1 MNLYD
6 KLPTEDKQLIK
17 DYICEYSR
25 IDNIPNLENTLQEWS
40 KNKKTLY
47 RALGNQFRVTIP
59 IQATADKQKLFR
71 RLQDKY
77 EIPQSFYMYFHDL
90 IPMRENQHIFIFQ
103 LMEYFYELGKQKAGF
118 SQTFYDISRNLEY
131 ILSWNNIFAGHIAYF
146 PYSSIT
152 YNHRTLKFNE
162 GVKPLRILRKVLN
175 FIEFPHME
183 SFEKFCND
191 ISYELTNKNNTVTN
205 LVFSIHPI
213 DFMTMSHNTCNWSS
227 CMNWNV
233 GCYSNGVLEM
243 MNSNVAVVAY
253 VESSE
258 QDFKVNEHEIP
269 NKSWRC
275 LYYVHKDIICSGKA
289 YPFGNETLVRNGLDA
304 LAKLVKKNLHW
315 TYQYKNQQY
324 FDMCNFSG
332 NEDARNC
339 MRDYGNEHNIVLYNY
354 AAMYNDFVHDHEE
367 SYFCYRNWV
376 PKTLKLCVSGPAT
389 CIICGKPITPI
400 SEIREKYYWED
411 NDFEARGSEKVCRDC
426 HSAYYNYFTHSFY
439 IETTVHKCTVVD
451 LYRVYDWFNLTYE
464 YTAHPITVALPAI
477 DSDSLITPNEKMP
490 QEAKDL
496 LAETCNLFFAD
507 TIIFSVGTDIRNGRN
522 DAIFKLLIDHQFG
535 KNIDEVKQYFDFVK
549 GEYIEQLPISSPISL

>member
-6 KLPTEDKQLIK
+6 KLPAEDKQLIK
-17 DYICEYSR
+17 DYICKYSR

-77 EIPQSFYMYFHDL
+77 QIPAFFYDYFHAKT
-90 IPMRENQHIFIFQ
+90 PMQKKNQHIFIFQ
-103 LMEYFYELGKQKAGF
+103 LMEHFHELGKQNPNF
-118 SQTFYDISRNLEY
+118 SDSLYDLSRNLQH
-131 ILSWNNIFAGHIAYF
+131 ILSWPNILAGHIAYF

-152 YNHRTLKFNE
+152 YNHKTLKFNE

-191 ISYELTNKNNTVTN
+191 ISYELTNKNNTITN

-227 CMNWNV
+227 CMNWNG

-253 VESSE
+253 IESSE
-258 QDFKVNEHEIP
+258 QDFEVNGHEIP

-289 YPFGNETLVRNGLDA
+289 YPFGNEVLVRKGLDA

-324 FDMCNFSG
+324 FDMCNFG
-332 NEDARNC
+332 RNEDARNC
-339 MRDYGNEHNIVLYNY
+339 MRGHGNTHNIVLYNY

-389 CIICGKPITPI
+389 CVICGKPITPT
-400 SEIREKYYWED
+400 SEIRDNWDWED
-411 NDFEARGSEKVCRDC
+411 NDFEARGSEKVCIAC
-426 HSAYYNYFTHSFY
+426 NSVYYNHFTNSFY
-439 IETTVHKCTVVD
+439 IETPLYKCTVVD
-451 LYRVYDWFNLTYE
+451 LYRVYDWGMSTYK
-464 YTAHPITVALPAI
+464 YTAHPKTVSIPAI
-477 DSDSLITPNEKMP
+477 DSDFLITPNEKMP
-490 QEAKDL
+490 QEVKDL
-496 LAETCNLFFAD
+496 LAKTCSLFSVD
-507 TIIFSVGTDIRNGRN
+507 RIIFSIRIGSS
-522 DAIFKLLIDHQFG
+522 DAIFRLLVDHQFG
-535 KNIDEVKQYFDFVK
+535 KNIDEVKQYFNFVK
-549 GEYIEQLPISSPISL
+549 GEYIEQLPVSGPISL

>member
-6 KLPTEDKQLIK
+6 KLYTEDKQLIK
-17 DYICEYSR
+17 DYICKYSR

-47 RALGNQFRVTIP
+47 HALGNQFRVTIP

-77 EIPQSFYMYFHDL
+77 EIPQSFYSYFHDL
-90 IPMRENQHIFIFQ
+90 VPLRRKNQHIFIFQ
-103 LMEYFYELGKQKAGF
+103 LMKYFQELGKQNTDF
-118 SQTFYDISRNLEY
+118 STVFYDLSRNLEY

-152 YNHRTLKFNE
+152 YNHKTLKFNE

-227 CMNWNV
+227 CMNWDG

-258 QDFKVNEHEIP
+258 QDFEVNEHEIP

-304 LAKLVKKNLHW
+304 LAKLVKKNLRW
-315 TYQYKNQQY
+315 TYQYENQQY

-332 NEDARNC
+332 NEEARNC
-339 MRDYGNEHNIVLYNY
+339 MRGHGNEHNIVLYNY

-400 SEIREKYYWED
+400 SEIRKNYYWED
-411 NDFEARGSEKVCRDC
+411 SDFEARGSEKVCMNC
-426 HSAYYNYFTHSFY
+426 NSTYYNHFTNSFY
-439 IETTVHKCTVVD
+439 VETPLHECTVVD
-451 LYRVYDWFNLTYE
+451 LYRVYDWDMSIYK
-464 YTAHPITVALPAI
+464 YTAYSTTVFIPAI
-477 DSDSLITPNEKMP
+477 DSDFFIMPNEKMP

-496 LAETCNLFFAD
+496 LAKTCSFSSVD
-507 TIIFSVGTDIRNGRN
+507 TIIFSIGIRNSSSN
-522 DAIFKLLIDHQFG
+522 AIFRLLIDHQFG

-549 GEYIEQLPISSPISL
+549 GEYIEQLPVSSSISL

>member
-6 KLPTEDKQLIK
+6 KLSTEDKQLIK

-47 RALGNQFRVTIP
+47 RALGNQFRITIP
-59 IQATADKQKLFR
+59 IQATGDKQKLFR

-77 EIPQSFYMYFHDL
+77 KIPVSFYSYFHDL
-90 IPMRENQHIFIFQ
+90 VPVRKKDQHIFIFQ
-103 LMEYFYELGKQKAGF
+103 LMEYFQELGKQSMGF
-118 SQTFYDISRNLEY
+118 STPLYDLSRNLEY

-152 YNHRTLKFNE
+152 YNHKTLKFNE

-191 ISYELTNKNNTVTN
+191 ISYELTNKNNTITN

-227 CMNWNV
+227 CMNWNG

-253 VESSE
+253 IESSE
-258 QDFKVNEHEIP
+258 QDFEVNGHEIP

-289 YPFGNETLVRNGLDA
+289 YPFGNEVLVRKGLDA

-324 FDMCNFSG
+324 FDMCNFG
-332 NEDARNC
+332 RNEDARNC
-339 MRDYGNEHNIVLYNY
+339 MRGHGNTHNIVLYNY

-389 CIICGKPITPI
+389 CVICGKPITPT
-400 SEIREKYYWED
+400 SEIRDNWDWED
-411 NDFEARGSEKVCRDC
+411 NDFEARGSEKVCIYC
-426 HSAYYNYFTHSFY
+426 NSAYYNHFTNSFY
-439 IETTVHKCTVVD
+439 LETPLHKCTVVD
-451 LYRVYDWFNLTYE
+451 LYRVYDWGMSTYK
-464 YTAHPITVALPAI
+464 YTAHPKTVSIPAI
-477 DSDSLITPNEKMP
+477 DSDFLITPNEKMP
-490 QEAKDL
+490 KEVKDL
-496 LAETCNLFFAD
+496 LAKTCSLFSVD
-507 TIIFSVGTDIRNGRN
+507 RIIFSIGIGNGSN
-522 DAIFKLLIDHQFG
+522 NAIFRLLVDHQFG
-535 KNIDEVKQYFDFVK
+535 KNIDEVKQYFNFVK
-549 GEYIEQLPISSPISL
+549 GEYIEQLPVSGSISL

>member
-6 KLPTEDKQLIK
+6 KLSTEDKQLIK
-17 DYICEYSR
+17 DYICKYSR

-47 RALGNQFRVTIP
+47 RALGNQFRITIP
-59 IQATADKQKLFR
+59 IQATGDKQKLFR

-77 EIPQSFYMYFHDL
+77 KIPVSFYSYFHDL
-90 IPMRENQHIFIFQ
+90 VPVRKKNQHIFIFQ
-103 LMEYFYELGKQKAGF
+103 LMEYFQELGKQSMGF
-118 SQTFYDISRNLEY
+118 STPLYDLSRNLEY

-152 YNHRTLKFNE
+152 YNHKTLKFNE

-191 ISYELTNKNNTVTN
+191 ISYELTNKNNTITN

-227 CMNWNV
+227 CMNWNG

-253 VESSE
+253 IESSE
-258 QDFKVNEHEIP
+258 QDFEVNGHEIP

-275 LYYVHKDIICSGKA
+275 LYYVHKDIVCSGKA
-289 YPFGNETLVRNGLDA
+289 YPFGNEVLVRKGLDA

-324 FDMCNFSG
+324 FDMCNFG
-332 NEDARNC
+332 RNEDARNC
-339 MRDYGNEHNIVLYNY
+339 MRDHYHDHNIVLYNY

-389 CIICGKPITPI
+389 CVICGKPITPT
-400 SEIREKYYWED
+400 SEIRDNWDWED
-411 NDFEARGSEKVCRDC
+411 NDFEARGSEKVCIAC
-426 HSAYYNYFTHSFY
+426 NSVYYNYSTNSFY
-439 IETTVHKCTVVD
+439 IETPLHKCTVVD
-451 LYRVYDWFNLTYE
+451 LYRVYDWGMSTYK
-464 YTAHPITVALPAI
+464 YTARPKTISIPAI
-477 DSDSLITPNEKMP
+477 YSNFLIIPNEKMP
-490 QEAKDL
+490 KEVKDL
-496 LAETCNLFFAD
+496 LAKTCSLSSVD
-507 TIIFSVGTDIRNGRN
+507 TIIFSIGIGNGNN
-522 DAIFKLLIDHQFG
+522 DAIFRLLVDHQFG
-535 KNIDEVKQYFDFVK
+535 KNIDEVKQYFNFVK
-549 GEYIEQLPISSPISL
+549 GEYIEQLPVSGPISL

>member
-6 KLPTEDKQLIK
+6 KLYTEDKQLIK
-17 DYICEYSR
+17 DYICKYSK

-59 IQATADKQKLFR
+59 IQATADKRKLFR

-77 EIPQSFYMYFHDL
+77 EIPQSFYMYLHDL

-152 YNHRTLKFNE
+152 YNHKTLKFNE

-227 CMNWNV
+227 CMNWNG

-289 YPFGNETLVRNGLDA
+289 YPFGNETLIRNGLDA
-304 LAKLVKKNLHW
+304 LAKLVKKNLNW

-324 FDMCNFSG
+324 FDMCNFSS
-332 NEDARNC
+332 NENARNC
-339 MRDYGNEHNIVLYNY
+339 MRGHDNEHNIVLYNY

-376 PKTLKLCVSGPAT
+376 PKALKLCVSGPAT

-411 NDFEARGSEKVCRDC
+411 NDFEVRGSEKVCRDC
-426 HSAYYNYFTHSFY
+426 HSAYYNYSTHSFY
-439 IETTVHKCTVVD
+439 IETTVHKCTVID
-451 LYRVYDWFNLTYE
+451 LYRVYDWFNSTYE

-477 DSDSLITPNEKMP
+477 DSDSLIIPNEKMP

-496 LAETCNLFFAD
+496 LAETCNLSSVD
-507 TIIFSVGTDIRNGRN
+507 TIIFSVGTDMRNGRN

-535 KNIDEVKQYFDFVK
+535 KDIDEVKQYFDFVK
-549 GEYIEQLPISSPISL
+549 GEYIEQLPISSSISL

>member
-6 KLPTEDKQLIK
+6 KLSTEDKQLIK

-47 RALGNQFRVTIP
+47 RALGNQFRITIP
-59 IQATADKQKLFR
+59 IQATGDKQKLFR

-77 EIPQSFYMYFHDL
+77 KIPVSFYSYFHDL
-90 IPMRENQHIFIFQ
+90 VPVRKKNQHIFIFQ
-103 LMEYFYELGKQKAGF
+103 LMEYFQELGKQSMGF
-118 SQTFYDISRNLEY
+118 STPLYDLSRNLEY

-152 YNHRTLKFNE
+152 YNHKTLKFNE

-191 ISYELTNKNNTVTN
+191 ISYELTNKNNTITN

-227 CMNWNV
+227 CMNWNG

-253 VESSE
+253 IESSE
-258 QDFKVNEHEIP
+258 QDFEVNGHEIP

-289 YPFGNETLVRNGLDA
+289 YPFGNEVLVRKGLDA

-324 FDMCNFSG
+324 FDMCNFG
-332 NEDARNC
+332 CNEDARNC
-339 MRDYGNEHNIVLYNY
+339 MRGHGNTHNIVLYNY

-389 CIICGKPITPI
+389 CVICGKPITPI
-400 SEIREKYYWED
+400 S
-411 NDFEARGSEKVCRDC
+411 
-426 HSAYYNYFTHSFY
+426 
-439 IETTVHKCTVVD
+439 
-451 LYRVYDWFNLTYE
+451 FNLLE
-464 YTAHPITVALPAI
+464 WELH
-477 DSDSLITPNEKMP
+477 
-490 QEAKDL
+490 
-496 LAETCNLFFAD
+496 LF
-507 TIIFSVGTDIRNGRN
+507 
-522 DAIFKLLIDHQFG
+522 
-535 KNIDEVKQYFDFVK
+535 
-549 GEYIEQLPISSPISL
+549 

>member
-6 KLPTEDKQLIK
+6 KLSTEDKQLIK

-25 IDNIPNLENTLQEWS
+25 MDNIPNLENTLQEWS

-47 RALGNQFRVTIP
+47 RAFGNQFRITIP
-59 IQATADKQKLFR
+59 IQATGDKQKLFR

-77 EIPQSFYMYFHDL
+77 KIPVSFYSYFHDL
-90 IPMRENQHIFIFQ
+90 VPVRKKDQHIFIFQ
-103 LMEYFYELGKQKAGF
+103 LMEYFQELGKQSMGF
-118 SQTFYDISRNLEY
+118 STPLYDLSRNLEY

-152 YNHRTLKFNE
+152 YNHKTLKFNE

-191 ISYELTNKNNTVTN
+191 ISYELTNKNNTITN

-227 CMNWNV
+227 CMNWNG

-253 VESSE
+253 IESSE
-258 QDFKVNEHEIP
+258 QDFEVNGHEIP

-289 YPFGNETLVRNGLDA
+289 YPFGNEVLVRKGLDA

-324 FDMCNFSG
+324 FDMCNFG
-332 NEDARNC
+332 RNEDARNC
-339 MRDYGNEHNIVLYNY
+339 MRGHGNTHNIVLYNY

-389 CIICGKPITPI
+389 CVICGKPITPT
-400 SEIREKYYWED
+400 SEIRNNWDWED
-411 NDFEARGSEKVCRDC
+411 NDFEARGSEKVCIYC
-426 HSAYYNYFTHSFY
+426 NSVYYNHFTNLFY
-439 IETTVHKCTVVD
+439 IETPLHKCTVVD
-451 LYRVYDWFNLTYE
+451 LYRVYDWGMSTYK
-464 YTAHPITVALPAI
+464 YTAHPKTVSIPAI
-477 DSDSLITPNEKMP
+477 DSDFLITPNEKMP
-490 QEAKDL
+490 KEVKDL
-496 LAETCNLFFAD
+496 LAKTCSLFSVD
-507 TIIFSVGTDIRNGRN
+507 RIIFSIGIGNGSN
-522 DAIFKLLIDHQFG
+522 NAIFRLLVDHQFG
-535 KNIDEVKQYFDFVK
+535 KSIDEVKQYFNFVK
-549 GEYIEQLPISSPISL
+549 GEYIEQLPVSGSISL

>member
-6 KLPTEDKQLIK
+6 KLSTEDKQLIK
-17 DYICEYSR
+17 DYICKYSR

-47 RALGNQFRVTIP
+47 RALGNQFRVIIP

-90 IPMRENQHIFIFQ
+90 APMRENQHIFIFQ

-118 SQTFYDISRNLEY
+118 SQTLYDISRNLEY

-205 LVFSIHPI
+205 LIFSIHPI

-227 CMNWNV
+227 CMNWNG
-233 GCYSNGVLEM
+233 GCYSNGVLEI

-339 MRDYGNEHNIVLYNY
+339 MRGHGNEHNIVLYNY

-426 HSAYYNYFTHSFY
+426 HSAYYNYSTHSFY
-439 IETTVHKCTVVD
+439 IETTVHKCTVID
-451 LYRVYDWFNLTYE
+451 LYRVYDWFNSTYE

-496 LAETCNLFFAD
+496 LAETCKFSSVD
-507 TIIFSVGTDIRNGRN
+507 TIIFSVGTDMRNGRN
-522 DAIFKLLIDHQFG
+522 DAVFKLLIDHQFG

-549 GEYIEQLPISSPISL
+549 GEYIEQLPISSSISL

>member
-6 KLPTEDKQLIK
+6 KLSTEDKQLIK

-47 RALGNQFRVTIP
+47 RALGNQFRITIP
-59 IQATADKQKLFR
+59 IQATGDKQKLFR

-77 EIPQSFYMYFHDL
+77 KIPVSFYSYFHDL
-90 IPMRENQHIFIFQ
+90 VPVRKKDQHIFIFQ
-103 LMEYFYELGKQKAGF
+103 LMEYFQELGKQSMGF
-118 SQTFYDISRNLEY
+118 SMPLYDLSRNLEY

-152 YNHRTLKFNE
+152 YNHKTLKFNE

-191 ISYELTNKNNTVTN
+191 ISYELTNKNNTITN

-227 CMNWNV
+227 CMNWNG

-253 VESSE
+253 IESSE
-258 QDFKVNEHEIP
+258 QDFEVNGHEIP

-289 YPFGNETLVRNGLDA
+289 YPFGNEVLVRKGLDA

-324 FDMCNFSG
+324 FDMCNFG
-332 NEDARNC
+332 RNEDARNC
-339 MRDYGNEHNIVLYNY
+339 IRGHGNTHNIVLYNY

-389 CIICGKPITPI
+389 CIICGKPITPT
-400 SEIREKYYWED
+400 SEIRDNWDWED
-411 NDFEARGSEKVCRDC
+411 NDFEARGSEKVCIAC
-426 HSAYYNYFTHSFY
+426 NSTYYNYFTNSFY
-439 IETTVHKCTVVD
+439 IETPLHKCTVVD
-451 LYRVYDWFNLTYE
+451 LYRVYDWGMSTYK
-464 YTAHPITVALPAI
+464 YTAHPKTVSIPAI
-477 DSDSLITPNEKMP
+477 DSDFLITPNEKMP
-490 QEAKDL
+490 QEVKDL
-496 LAETCNLFFAD
+496 LAKTCSLSSVD
-507 TIIFSVGTDIRNGRN
+507 TIIFLIRIGSS
-522 DAIFKLLIDHQFG
+522 DAIFRLLVGHQFG
-535 KNIDEVKQYFDFVK
+535 KNIDEVKQYFNFVK
-549 GEYIEQLPISSPISL
+549 GEYIEQLPVSGPISL